1 MENPNLLTKNAVK
14 NIIGQKLEKMQGDKK
29 FKCQYCG
36 QKFIKKKFLSS
47 HLQIRHNMVEKTD
60 LKSSFINVESK
71 IKVKP
76 KTKPVKPNV
85 GGSLLQG
92 VTDLDSLTEED
103 LIRLDASV
111 EKMNKSMA
119 KGSETLKTIC
129 ETLMV
134 ELKYMICEYKTPFIS
149 F

>member
-1 MENPNLLTKNAVK
+1 MENATLLTKNAVK

-47 HLQIRHNMVEKTD
+47 HLQIRHNMVEKID

-71 IKVKP
+71 IKDKP
-76 KTKPVKPNV
+76 KIKPSQPKI
-85 GGSLLQG
+85 GGLLQG
-92 VTDLDSLTEED
+92 ITDLEGLTEED
-103 LIRLDASV
+103 IIRLSDSV
-111 EKMNKSMA
+111 EKMNKSLGA
-119 KGSETLKTIC
+119 RSEMLKTVC
-129 ETLMV
+129 ETLMI
-134 ELKYMICEYKTPFIS
+134 ELKYMICEYKSPFIS

>member
-1 MENPNLLTKNAVK
+1 MENPSLLTKNAVK

-60 LKSSFINVESK
+60 VKSNFINVKSK
-71 IKVKP
+71 IKVAPKP
-76 KTKPVKPNV
+76 KPVKPTAR
-85 GGSLLQG
+85 GGMFQG
-92 VTDLDSLTEED
+92 ISDLEGLTEED
-103 LIRLDASV
+103 LIRLDESI
-111 EKMNKSMA
+111 EKMTKSMG
-119 KGSETLKTIC
+119 KGSETLKTVC

-134 ELKYMICEYKTPFIS
+134 ELKYMICEYKSPFIS

>member
-1 MENPNLLTKNAVK
+1 MENPSLLTKNAVK

-47 HLQIRHNMVEKTD
+47 HLQIRHNMVEKVD
-60 LKSSFINVESK
+60 LKSNFINVESK

-76 KTKPVKPNV
+76 KEKPVRPNL
-85 GGSLLQG
+85 GGGLFQG
-92 VTDLDSLTEED
+92 ITDLEGLTEKD
-103 LIRLDASV
+103 IIRLDKSV
-111 EKMNKSMA
+111 EKMNNSMG
-119 KGSETLKTIC
+119 KRSEALKTVC
-129 ETLMV
+129 EVLMI
-134 ELKYMICEYKTPFIS
+134 ELKYMICEYKSPFIS